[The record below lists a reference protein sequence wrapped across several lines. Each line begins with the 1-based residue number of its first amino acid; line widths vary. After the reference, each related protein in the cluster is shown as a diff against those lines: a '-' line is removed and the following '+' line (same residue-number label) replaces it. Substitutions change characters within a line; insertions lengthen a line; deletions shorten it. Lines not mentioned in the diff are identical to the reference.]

1 MESLSLLEKLQVL
14 FQNVLVHPIFILILL
29 IPAFLILFNKK
40 ITKKLLVII
49 YILVLSVV
57 LFVGNDVIFKLFDN
71 VVNGIFMTLYFPNFV
86 TLFIV
91 EMLSAIIMLI
101 TFLKEITKLSK
112 RINIIAFSLIQ
123 GLFCLVLTV
132 IKANKI
138 DIYKENALYSNS
150 DVLTLMQLLMGVFL
164 LQMLSLLVIYVVEK
178 ITNKLDEKDKPKIEK
193 ENVHIITPYAEKK
206 IKLEKQKPLDK
217 NLILDKHITPAD
229 LRQTIKEEEQTKLE
243 KIKPSV
249 PLDKTLI
256 LDNHISSD
264 DLKGKVE
271 TERQKVSKPQN
282 PLDKSLIIDNVIE
295 ASDLKEEIEK
305 QNQKINE
312 MNKPQSPLDKTLIL
326 DENMSSEDLMTK
338 IKEDEQIKL
347 NQIKP
352 QTPLDKK
359 LIINKNITSMPVL
372 DNTKKEM
379 PENKAISFAD
389 FKPEF
394 PDAKTKA
401 VEIKTPPLEELSI
414 KLSNKEPVKDTPK
427 ELIGNITIVNF
438 DKTVKLIKELKRVYT
453 F

>member
-1 MESLSLLEKLQVL
+1 
-14 FQNVLVHPIFILILL
+14 
-29 IPAFLILFNKK
+29 
-40 ITKKLLVII
+40 
-49 YILVLSVV
+49 
-57 LFVGNDVIFKLFDN
+57 
-71 VVNGIFMTLYFPNFV
+71 
-86 TLFIV
+86 
-91 EMLSAIIMLI
+91 
-101 TFLKEITKLSK
+101 
-112 RINIIAFSLIQ
+112 
-123 GLFCLVLTV
+123 
-132 IKANKI
+132 
-138 DIYKENALYSNS
+138 
-150 DVLTLMQLLMGVFL
+150 MQLLMGVFL

-178 ITNKLDEKDKPKIEK
+178 ITNKLDGKDKPKIEK
-193 ENVHIITPYAEKK
+193 ENVRIITPYAEKK

-217 NLILDKHITPAD
+217 NLILDKHITPTD

-264 DLKGKVE
+264 DLKRKVE

-305 QNQKINE
+305 QNKRINE
-312 MNKPQSPLDKTLIL
+312 LNKPQSPLDKTLIL
-326 DENMSSEDLMTK
+326 DENMSSEDLITR